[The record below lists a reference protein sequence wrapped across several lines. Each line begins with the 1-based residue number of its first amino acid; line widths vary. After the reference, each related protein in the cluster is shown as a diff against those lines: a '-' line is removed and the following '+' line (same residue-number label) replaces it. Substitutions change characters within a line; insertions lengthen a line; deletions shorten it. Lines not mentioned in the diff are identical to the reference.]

1 MRLTACLTSG
11 RPSQR
16 IPTYLIEGGRMVENG
31 REARVQDGSIALESD
46 RSSVVILVA
55 IANG

>member
-1 MRLTACLTSG
+1 
-11 RPSQR
+11 
-16 IPTYLIEGGRMVENG
+16 MVENG